1 MEITKVSI
9 ELPERDSYGEMM
21 KSFLTLMRAFGME
34 LAAICERS
42 LTPKLGHWWFQKL
55 MQQRLDEKRIR
66 GQHQDPRDAIIVL
79 NEIAREF
86 VSPIHAALPPSASTI
101 RSAKTIVAKRNELL
115 HFSAEASIEDIGEVA
130 HLIQGFARH
139 YNMKTDGAIVPLLTR
154 LHRLKRGQY
163 EPNLPPMPNAQTP
176 PTTDTPTVPPPPFE
190 PPAEIEFVGEGPR
203 PKIGGVWQG
212 DVPDG
217 EFRITKTGDL
227 VSVITGDSVIDRVEG
242 DASAKLR
249 AWMAPNPKGDLW
261 VAADGAV
268 GGYVAAVPRLLGYLG
283 EEPPGEVARGFLLR
297 RYFEAIGPTA
307 RDIESGRSHALPEG
321 SSPVEGELLRL
332 TTYGDLIRIDDDGV
346 TRVAIVDPTEWK

>member
-1 MEITKVSI
+1 MQIAKVSV

-34 LAAICERS
+34 LAAICDYS
-42 LTPKLGHWWFQKL
+42 LTPKLGNWWFQKL
-55 MQQRLDEKRIR
+55 MQQRLDEKKIR
-66 GQHQDPRDAIIVL
+66 GQQQDPRDAVIVL

-86 VSPIHAALPPSASTI
+86 ASPIHAALPPCASTI

-139 YNMKTDGAIVPLLTR
+139 YDMKTDGAIVPLLTR

-163 EPNLPPMPNAQTP
+163 VPNVPPPLNAQTP
-176 PTTDTPTVPPPPFE
+176 PTDAPTVPLPPGE
-190 PPAEIEFVGEGPR
+190 LPAEIEFVGEGPR
-203 PKIGGVWQG
+203 PKIGGIWPG
-212 DVPDG
+212 HVPNG

-227 VSVITGDSVIDRVEG
+227 VSVKTGTSALDRVEG
-242 DASAKLR
+242 DTSAKLR
-249 AWMAPNPKGDLW
+249 AWLAPNPKGNLW

-297 RYFEAIGPTA
+297 RYFEAIGSTA
-307 RDIESGRSHALPEG
+307 RDIESGKSHTLPEG

-346 TRVAIVDPTEWK
+346 TRVAIVNPTEWK

>member
-34 LAAICERS
+34 LAAICESS
-42 LTPKLGHWWFQKL
+42 LTPNLGKWWFQKL

-66 GQHQDPRDAIIVL
+66 GQQQDPRDAVIVL
-79 NEIAREF
+79 NEIAREL

-154 LHRLKRGQY
+154 LHKLKRGQY
-163 EPNLPPMPNAQTP
+163 VPNEVPLPTAADPVHQA
-176 PTTDTPTVPPPPFE
+176 PPPIE
-190 PPAEIEFVGEGPR
+190 PTSNVDIAGAMPR

-212 DVPDG
+212 EVPSG
-217 EFRITKTGDL
+217 GFKVTRTGDL
-227 VSVITGDSVIDRVEG
+227 VSVTTGDSVRDRVEG
-242 DASAKLR
+242 DATSKLR
-249 AWMAPNPKGDLW
+249 AWLAPNPKGELW
-261 VAADGAV
+261 IASDGAV
-268 GGYVAAVPRLLGYLG
+268 GGYVTAVPRLLGYLG
-283 EEPPGEVARGFLLR
+283 EEPPGEIARGFLFPQ
-297 RYFEAIGPTA
+297 YFEVVGSQV
-307 RDIESGRSHALPEG
+307 RDIETGVSHELPPDVMVG
-321 SSPVEGELLRL
+321 SGELLRL

-346 TRVAIVDPTEWK
+346 NRVAVVDPNEWK

>member
-34 LAAICERS
+34 LATICESS
-42 LTPKLGHWWFQKL
+42 LTPKLGKWWFQKL

-66 GQHQDPRDAIIVL
+66 GQQQDPRDAVIVL

-115 HFSAEASIEDIGEVA
+115 HFSAEASIEDIAEVA

-139 YNMKTDGAIVPLLTR
+139 YNMRTDAAIVPLLTR
-154 LHRLKRGQY
+154 LHKLKRGQY
-163 EPNLPPMPNAQTP
+163 VPNHGPLPTAAVPADQAQPPVEPTS
-176 PTTDTPTVPPPPFE
+176 DVD
-190 PPAEIEFVGEGPR
+190 IVGVAPR

-212 DVPDG
+212 EVPSG
-217 EFRITKTGDL
+217 EFKVTKTGDL
-227 VSVITGDSVIDRVEG
+227 VSVATGDSVRDRVEG
-242 DASAKLR
+242 DATWKLR
-249 AWMAPNPKGDLW
+249 AWLAPNPKGELW
-261 VAADGAV
+261 IAGDGAV
-268 GGYVAAVPRLLGYLG
+268 GGYVTAVPRLLGYLG
-283 EEPPGEVARGFLLR
+283 EEPPGEIARGFLFPQ
-297 RYFEAIGPTA
+297 YFEVVGSQV
-307 RDIESGRSHALPEG
+307 RDIETGVSHELPLDVMVVG
-321 SSPVEGELLRL
+321 GELLRL

-346 TRVAIVDPTEWK
+346 NRVAVVDPNEWK

>member
-1 MEITKVSI
+1 MEITRVSI
-9 ELPERDSYGEMM
+9 DLPERDTYGEMM

-34 LAAICERS
+34 LAAICESS
-42 LTPKLGHWWFQKL
+42 LTPKLGNWWFQKL

-66 GQHQDPRDAIIVL
+66 GQQQDPRDAVIVL

-154 LHRLKRGQY
+154 LHKLKRGQY
-163 EPNLPPMPNAQTP
+163 VPTQVTP
-176 PTTDTPTVPPPPFE
+176 PNPAIPSHQAQPPVE
-190 PPAEIEFVGEGPR
+190 LTSDVDIVDIPR
-203 PKIGGVWQG
+203 PKIGGIWPG
-212 DVPDG
+212 EVPAG
-217 EFRITKTGDL
+217 QFKVTKTGDL
-227 VSVITGDSVIDRVEG
+227 VSVKTGNSLRDRIQG
-242 DASAKLR
+242 DAAWKLR
-249 AWMAPNPKGDLW
+249 AWLAPNPKGELW
-261 VAADGAV
+261 IASDGAV

-283 EEPPGEVARGFLLR
+283 QEPPGEIARGFLFPQ
-297 RYFEAIGPTA
+297 YFEAVGPQV
-307 RDIESGRSHALPEG
+307 RDIGTGVFHQLP
-321 SSPVEGELLRL
+321 PKVTVVDGELLRL

-346 TRVAIVDPTEWK
+346 NRVAIVETNKWK